1 MRSLALPPPCSSSP
15 ACLLDSFL
23 PPTSRR
29 PYRFLRFLSP
39 QSAVSPRSRLP
50 LVPLCANP
58 LRSASPI
65 KEQLSDTDE
74 DEDDDDDDEA
84 TAMEYDDG
92 LLADVDQE
100 EEERE
105 GETAQLEAEAGPS
118 AKFEEHKWER
128 VTRLLAEVRE
138 FGEEIIDYEELA
150 GIYDFP
156 IDKFQV
162 PLWSLALY
170 PYT

>member
-1 MRSLALPPPCSSSP
+1 
-15 ACLLDSFL
+15 
-23 PPTSRR
+23 
-29 PYRFLRFLSP
+29 
-39 QSAVSPRSRLP
+39 
-50 LVPLCANP
+50 
-58 LRSASPI
+58 
-65 KEQLSDTDE
+65 
-74 DEDDDDDDEA
+74 
-84 TAMEYDDG
+84 MEYDDG
-92 LLADVDQE
+92 LLADVDRE

-156 IDKFQV
+156 IDTFQV
-162 PLWSLALY
+162 LYLVQSEQSFSLQQSLFLLFC
-170 PYT
+170 